1 MSADYLYEN
10 FRRALIEGLHEKY
23 RYLRRN
29 TTIYHNYTFHINQ
42 IREPGNK
49 HDSTNKLIPPPLNGF
64 GFSAP
69 DEPLI
74 RRMLLRFQN
83 ETGYVIVNLNNSTFR
98 LSDTGINY
106 LIGLD
111 PTLE

>member
-1 MSADYLYEN
+1 M
-10 FRRALIEGLHEKY
+10 
-23 RYLRRN
+23 
-29 TTIYHNYTFHINQ
+29 
-42 IREPGNK
+42 
-49 HDSTNKLIPPPLNGF
+49 IPPHLNGF

-98 LSDTGINY
+98 LSITGINY